1 MLQHQSYA
9 ACEDELVRTRV
20 RHRYVELVELARE
33 LSDAKP
39 ERLDDFIRHG
49 MALNAAAALDVEALS
64 INCDWVKA
72 ELNGTHT
79 AQGGPAPDG

>member
-1 MLQHQSYA
+1 
-9 ACEDELVRTRV
+9 
-20 RHRYVELVELARE
+20 
-33 LSDAKP
+33 
-39 ERLDDFIRHG
+39 

>member
-1 MLQHQSYA
+1 MRTNSFA
-9 ACEDELVRTRV
+9 RACDTATSSSPASSPTPNR
-20 RHRYVELVELARE
+20 
-33 LSDAKP
+33 S
-39 ERLDDFIRHG
+39 LDDFIRHG